1 MRKYC
6 NAILILLMG
15 SSLASCQGIVDPKV
29 LYKHAYD
36 KARAK
41 SFRSAI
47 DDLDKAIAIDSTYAD
62 AYLLRGVIKV
72 SLGENEAACKDARKA
87 ADLGNQQAVQVC
99 EQYCQVFSED
109 QIAGRIRP
117 EDSLSKLYPG
127 RPEPYY
133 NIGNIYFDAKQY
145 KKAIE
150 YCDKAILADS
160 SYAPAYYNK
169 GACLLNLHEYGKG
182 CKFIYK
188 AAGMGYDLAIKLKS
202 SCDAELKGNHEN

>member
-1 MRKYC
+1 MIKYF
-6 NAILILLMG
+6 NAILILLLG
-15 SSLASCQGIVDPKV
+15 SSLASCQGTADPKV
-29 LYKHAYD
+29 LYRHAYD

-41 SFRSAI
+41 SFRSAV
-47 DDLDKAIAIDSTYAD
+47 DDLDKAIAMDSAYAD
-62 AYLLRGVIKV
+62 AYLLRGKIKV

-87 ADLGNQQAVQVC
+87 ADLGNQEAAQIC

-109 QIAGRIRP
+109 QLAARIRP
-117 EDSLSKLYPG
+117 QDSLSRLYPS

-133 NIGNIYFDAKQY
+133 NMSNIYFDAKQY

-160 SYAPAYYNK
+160 SYAPAIYNK
-169 GACLLNLHEYGKG
+169 GACLLNLREYGQG

-202 SCDAELKGNHEN
+202 SCDAQLKGQP